1 MSKRTRIRKTQWPT
15 VEPSDVAEVMRNI
28 QQALDSIP
36 DQQII
41 VTEPQQYTEPM
52 YFATDDE
59 RVPRIVT
66 LARVL
71 NVDSPTTTVTYG
83 AVCWE
88 YHGGTGG
95 KIKVHDV
102 VSMATGATRY
112 AFTWKVEW

>member
-1 MSKRTRIRKTQWPT
+1 MGGG
-15 VEPSDVAEVMRNI
+15 EVKADTLGEVVRDT

-41 VTEPQQYTEPM
+41 VTDPQQYTEPM
-52 YFATDDE
+52 GIATGDE

-71 NVDSPTTTVTYG
+71 DVDSPTTTVDYG
-83 AVCWE
+83 SVCWQ
-88 YHGGTGG
+88 YTGG
-95 KIKVHDV
+95 GSGQIQILDV
-102 VSMATGATRY
+102 VGLSTGATRY